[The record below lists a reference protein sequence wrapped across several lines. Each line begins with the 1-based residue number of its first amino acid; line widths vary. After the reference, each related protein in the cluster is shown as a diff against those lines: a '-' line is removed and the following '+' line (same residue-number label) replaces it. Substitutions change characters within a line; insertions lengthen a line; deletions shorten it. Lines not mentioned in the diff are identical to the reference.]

1 MQSYKHFT
9 TEERACLAEYV
20 RSGKRPS
27 EIRRLLNRNRS
38 SVLRELSRSSC
49 RDGCYNPMEATN
61 RYRRRRKK
69 SMRKPRLYP
78 GIELFA
84 FVCEKLEATWS
95 PEEIVLE
102 WKRLHLGER
111 LSPWTLYRAVHKG
124 FLPGIAPRTHL
135 RRRGKQKYGVR
146 SKFNA
151 IQPER
156 TIHDRPE
163 IVERRG
169 RIGDWEGDTL
179 CGGKGKGSLVTC
191 VDRKSRYLTA
201 SLLSDHQ
208 AQRVTQA
215 MSLALKN
222 LPVQSLT
229 LDNGAE
235 FADFR
240 NMEAQ
245 LGAPVYFA
253 DPRSPWQRGTNE
265 NMNGR
270 LRFFFPRCSDFRS
283 ITQHQLDEVID
294 RINSRPRKCLG
305 GLSPKQY
312 FADCCT

>member
-1 MQSYKHFT
+1 MQSYRHFT
-9 TEERACLAEYV
+9 PEERACLAEYV
-20 RSGKRPS
+20 RGGKKLS
-27 EIRRLLNRNRS
+27 EIGRMLNRNRS
-38 SVLRELSRSSC
+38 SIVRELNRNSSQ
-49 RDGCYNPMEATN
+49 DGHYNPVEATD
-61 RYRRRRKK
+61 RYRQRRKK
-69 SMRKPRLYP
+69 SVRKPRLRP
-78 GIELFA
+78 GSELFC

-102 WKRLHLGER
+102 WKKLHPEES
-111 LSPWTLYRAVHKG
+111 LSPWTLYRAVHKDL
-124 FLPGIAPRTHL
+124 LPGIAPRTHL
-135 RRRGKQKYGVR
+135 RRRGKRRYGVR
-146 SKFNA
+146 SKFNT

-179 CGGKGKGSLVTC
+179 CGGKGKGSLITC

-215 MSLALKN
+215 MCVALQN
-222 LPVQSLT
+222 LPVHSLT

-240 NMEAQ
+240 NIEAQ

-270 LRFFFPRCSDFRS
+270 LRFFFPRSSDFRN
-283 ITQHQLDEVID
+283 ITQQQLDEIVD

-312 FADCCT
+312 FALCRT